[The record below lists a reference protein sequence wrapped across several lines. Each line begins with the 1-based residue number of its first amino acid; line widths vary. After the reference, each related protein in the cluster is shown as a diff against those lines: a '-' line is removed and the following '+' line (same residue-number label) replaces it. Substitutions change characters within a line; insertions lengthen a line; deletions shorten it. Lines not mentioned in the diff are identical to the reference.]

1 MKKCAFKVGEAVFYP
16 SAGVGVIEGV
26 EDIYIGG
33 RLESCYV
40 IRIKENQV
48 TIKVPQSNAEQNG
61 IRPLLTSRKL
71 KELFKV
77 LGEQSGQRIV
87 AGNWTEHY
95 KDLERR
101 INGGSCLELGA
112 VVRDLMRLKKH
123 NGLSFEEA
131 KLLETAASYL
141 TREIATVE
149 GIAPEMAFDRI
160 RTSVGV
166 AA

>member
-1 MKKCAFKVGEAVFYP
+1 MKKPTFKVGDCVFYP

-33 RLESCYV
+33 QWERCFV
-40 IRIKENQV
+40 IRVAENQV
-48 TIKVPQSNAEQNG
+48 TIKVPQSNVEKNG
-61 IRPLLTSRKL
+61 IRPLLSTKKL

-77 LGEQSGQRIV
+77 LSAKSGERTIS
-87 AGNWTEHY
+87 GNWTEHY

-101 INGGSCLELGA
+101 VNGGSCFELGA

-131 KLLETAASYL
+131 RLLETACTYL
-141 TREIATVE
+141 TREIATIE
-149 GIAPEMAFDRI
+149 GIPTEMAYDRI
-160 RTSVGV
+160 RTHVEV